1 MNALEDEVGRIL
13 TAESLV
19 TRLMKSEENEV

>member
-1 MNALEDEVGRIL
+1 MNALQEEVGRIL

-19 TRLMKSEENEV
+19 THIMKNEGNEV

>member
-1 MNALEDEVGRIL
+1 MNALEEEVGRIL

-19 TRLMKSEENEV
+19 THIMNNEENEV

>member
-1 MNALEDEVGRIL
+1 MNALDEEVGRIL

-19 TRLMKSEENEV
+19 IHIMKNEENEV